1 MDASV
6 GDPPFPILIK
16 VDAGSKQAENSLS
29 SRSSGPAARW
39 RDRGQAALCAVN
51 MTSATAITGIV

>member
-6 GDPPFPILIK
+6 GDPPVPILIK

-29 SRSSGPAARW
+29 SRSPGVRRHGGVIGGKQPYVQSE
-39 RDRGQAALCAVN
+39 
-51 MTSATAITGIV
+51 